1 MLHQLFGRKSL
12 KKTASTHDFLYEK
25 TYYYVKERESDFD
38 QKIAKNG
45 GNLEAGTH

>member
-25 TYYYVKERESDFD
+25 HTITSRK
-38 QKIAKNG
+38 
-45 GNLEAGTH
+45 GNLILIRKLQKMVGT